1 MKEIELWKFIDE
13 KLISGYKIILM
24 VVAQSSKSSPGRAGF
39 KMAISSDNKLAGTV
53 GGGIME
59 HKLLEECQQH
69 FETGYK
75 INSVKKLFHNKT
87 SPGEK
92 SGLICGGSET
102 IIMRSLNKND
112 EDFVSKIITNYK
124 NLKCGSL
131 IIDQADISFDESG
144 AQSQKIIFNY
154 KSENDW
160 NYQETAGQPNTVYII
175 GGGHVGLAV
184 SKVLSTQDFFVIT
197 IDPRRDV
204 FTMVN
209 NIYANKKL
217 FIPYAEVGNH
227 IIEGDRSYAVIVTS
241 EHDTD
246 LAALR
251 SVINKNLKYIGLMGS
266 KAKIKSIYGKLMEQ
280 GIDPEL
286 LKKVHTP
293 IGIEI
298 EAESPDEIGISI
310 AAEIIKIKNE
320 KHVEQFNE

>member
-13 KLISGYKIILM
+13 ELISSCKVILM
-24 VVAQSSKSSPGRAGF
+24 VVAESSKSSPGRAGF

-59 HKLLEECQQH
+59 HKLLEECKQH

-102 IIMRSLNKND
+102 IILRSLDKND
-112 EDFVSKIITNYK
+112 EIFVPKIIANYN

-131 IIDQADISFDESG
+131 IINQTGISFDESG
-144 AQSQKIIFNY
+144 MQSQKIIFNY

-160 NYQETAGQPNTVYII
+160 YYQEEAGQPNTVYII

-184 SKVLSTQDFFVIT
+184 SKVLSTQDFFVVT

-204 FTMVN
+204 FTMAN
-209 NIYANKKL
+209 NTYANKKL
-217 FIPYAEVGNH
+217 FVPYAEVGKH
-227 IIEGDRSYAVIVTS
+227 IIEGDRSYGVIVTS

-251 SVINKNLKYIGLMGS
+251 SIINKKLKYIGLMGS
-266 KAKIKSIYGKLMEQ
+266 KAKIKSIYSKLMKQ

-310 AAEIIKIKNE
+310 AAEIIKVKNE
-320 KHVEQFNE
+320 KHTRHINE